1 MYKITGEERTMITD
15 RQIKLVIGSLLHDIG
30 KVVYRSGDG
39 RNHSQSGYEY
49 LKTEAKIF
57 DQNILNCVRFHHGK
71 NLRTAQVADDDLSY
85 LTYYADNIAAFTDRR
100 EAEEGEGGFDKTV
113 PLDSVFNILNGNHEK
128 KHYAMQVLDPHAG
141 INYPTDQ
148 PVSMDEHFY
157 KTVIQNITE
166 CLRGI
171 ELDEKYLNSL
181 LSVLEANLSYIPS
194 STSKKELTDISL
206 YDHIKMTAAI
216 AACTE
221 QYLEEKQERNYKKLL
236 FENAKQSYE
245 EKMFLLYSMD
255 ISGIQN
261 FIYTVGESG
270 VLKGLRA
277 RSFYLE
283 IMMEHVVDELLEKL
297 ALSRAGGR
305 ACVTV
310 EKVGINLADA
320 RIPDNAGEQP
330 ADEPLQADGPT
341 AYFATIPV
349 NAMVQN
355 VREHG
360 LPCHV
365 SFTAGTYVC
374 NCVMY
379 NVLHLCATKYP
390 NIRAGFIHVPFA
402 CEQVVGKASTMAS
415 MPLETIAKSL
425 EYCIEAVVTNKE
437 EVKEAMGTTH

>member
-1 MYKITGEERTMITD
+1 MGKTSSLKTILE
-15 RQIKLVIGSLLHDIG
+15 QIKLLQKDKKIRLVITMAAVLLSAFIQAWAIQ
-30 KVVYRSGDG
+30 V
-39 RNHSQSGYEY
+39 
-49 LKTEAKIF
+49 F
-57 DQNILNCVRFHHGK
+57 VRP
-71 NLRTAQVADDDLSY
+71 
-85 LTYYADNIAAFTDRR
+85 
-100 EAEEGEGGFDKTV
+100 AEIISGGF
-113 PLDSVFNILNGNHEK
+113 SGA
-128 KHYAMQVLDPHAG
+128 AML
-141 INYPTDQ
+141 
-148 PVSMDEHFY
+148 
-157 KTVIQNITE
+157 
-166 CLRGI
+166 I
-171 ELDEKYLNSL
+171 E
-181 LSVLEANLSYIPS
+181 
-194 STSKKELTDISL
+194 
-206 YDHIKMTAAI
+206 
-216 AACTE
+216 
-221 QYLEEKQERNYKKLL
+221 R
-236 FENAKQSYE
+236 
-245 EKMFLLYSMD
+245 
-255 ISGIQN
+255 
-261 FIYTVGESG
+261 VGS
-270 VLKGLRA
+270 LKGLTIPMQVTMILLNIPVALMCCRGISV
-277 RSFYLE
+277 RFTVVSLLQVVFGSIFLQIFSFQPIFTDE
-283 IMMEHVVDELLEKL
+283 ILNVIFGGVIYGTSIVIALRGNASTGGTDFIALYVSNKTGKSIWSYVFFGNALMYCVYGVIFGWKFAGYSIIFQFISTHMISAFHHRYDLVTLQATTEKGPEVVALYIKHFRHGISCVEAAIKEHNPDVVIDVGQ
-297 ALSRAGGR
+297 AGGR

-330 ADEPLQADGPT
+330 SDEPLQADGPT

-349 NAMVQN
+349 KAMVQN